1 MADPAAPI
9 PPSVAFSDMP
19 ENWLTNPD
27 GLAIACLTIAIFLA
41 FFAILVVGLR
51 IYARHAI
58 DALGIDD
65 GFMVVAACLFVAN
78 SVLCCLD
85 CFAGLGSRDE
95 KVLANPWNGPAATMH
110 RQITYA
116 WSLPFIKCSI
126 CFSLFRITNERRHT
140 IPLWCVMILATFSA
154 MLGFVAVLITC
165 QPIARNWDPA
175 LSNVGSCMD
184 YAIIQNISYFISA
197 SSIITDWA
205 CAILPCFIVWNLNIK
220 RKLKVSVAVVLALG
234 AVASFQ
240 FFITRPIPLQIHSLL
255 CALADTWIPPRR
267 TDKIA
272 NIVIWSEIECGV
284 GIIAGSLPSLRGF
297 FKYIRD
303 KSSAGSSN
311 RQHRHLNLDDNENS
325 HHFVTIGGT
334 GGEGDRT
341 AAAASN
347 LRLGNLG
354 CNASNSTTC
363 EAGSPSSAGEGVSRR
378 GASKG
383 EAWVDLEE
391 SEEDSE
397 SQKRMIRRTH
407 GYSVQVQ
414 SAHGQGRGYVT

>member
-27 GLAIACLTIAIFLA
+27 GLAIACLTITIVLA
-41 FFAILVVGLR
+41 LFAILVVGLR

-65 GFMVVAACLFVAN
+65 GFMVVATCLFVAN

-95 KVLANPWNGPAATMH
+95 KVLANPWNGPAATMYLVLW
-110 RQITYA
+110 QITYA

-126 CFSLFRITNERRHT
+126 CFSLFRFTNERRHT

-184 YAIIQNISYFISA
+184 YSIIQNISYFISA

-234 AVASFQ
+234 AVASLST
-240 FFITRPIPLQIHSLL
+240 IVRLPYLGAYTAPVDHYY
-255 CALADTWIPPRR
+255 
-267 TDKIA
+267 KIA

-303 KSSAGSSN
+303 KSSAGSSK
-311 RQHRHLNLDDNENS
+311 RQHRHLSLDDNENS

-334 GGEGDRT
+334 GSEGDRT

-354 CNASNSTTC
+354 CSASNSTTC
-363 EAGSPSSAGEGVSRR
+363 EAGGGTSSTGDGVSRR
-378 GASKG
+378 GAHKG
-383 EAWVDLEE
+383 EAWVDLED

-414 SAHGQGRGYVT
+414 STHGQGRGYAT